1 MAVEQTDLAPVGHD
15 QDTSTNGPK
24 LINTTQLVWK
34 TVPLRDEHNQM
45 KRAENPLAQ
54 YGIDVTQV
62 LIGDPRPE
70 DTLDRLLVEKKRLVA
85 ERIKSVQEQETFK
98 AQAKTEQ
105 LKKEIERT
113 RAVQDAQRQ
122 KELVVIANQRD
133 VEVVKQVAER
143 ENIVQRKLQ
152 ALAVID
158 KEKELAVAK
167 AELDIQKANSH
178 AARFQA
184 EAIASKGKAEA
195 DVLHAMY
202 RAKAQNKEIFL
213 AETQRDIATA
223 LYTNLKDFKV
233 VMPANVIVSGG
244 GNGGDGGAG
253 KLPSN
258 LDVITGFSALGMME
272 KAMQK

>member
-1 MAVEQTDLAPVGHD
+1 MG
-15 QDTSTNGPK
+15 
-24 LINTTQLVWK
+24 
-34 TVPLRDEHNQM
+34 
-45 KRAENPLAQ
+45 
-54 YGIDVTQV
+54 
-62 LIGDPRPE
+62 
-70 DTLDRLLVEKKRLVA
+70 
-85 ERIKSVQEQETFK
+85 
-98 AQAKTEQ
+98 
-105 LKKEIERT
+105 
-113 RAVQDAQRQ
+113 
-122 KELVVIANQRD
+122 ELVVIANQRD

-167 AELDIQKANSH
+167 AELDIQK
-178 AARFQA
+178 
-184 EAIASKGKAEA
+184 A